1 MATQIDGGVQLPG
14 SAAQPDTSKLAANAI
29 EAVVF
34 REILKPLAE
43 SLGPVGETALD
54 AVADSFFVRPKA

>member
-1 MATQIDGGVQLPG
+1 MATQCGGVQPACV
-14 SAAQPDTSKLAANAI
+14 AAQPAASKVATNAI

-54 AVADSFFVRPKA
+54 SVADSLFVRPKT

>member
-1 MATQIDGGVQLPG
+1 MATQVSGVQLPRV
-14 SAAQPDTSKLAANAI
+14 AAQPDASKLATNAI

-43 SLGPVGETALD
+43 ELGPFGETALD
-54 AVADSFFVRPKA
+54 SVADSIFVRPKA

>member
-1 MATQIDGGVQLPG
+1 MATQVSGALQPPV
-14 SAAQPDTSKLAANAI
+14 AAQPDPSKLATNAI

-54 AVADSFFVRPKA
+54 SVADSLFVRPKA

>member
-1 MATQIDGGVQLPG
+1 MATQCSGVQVPCV
-14 SAAQPDTSKLAANAI
+14 AAQPDASKLATNAI

-43 SLGPVGETALD
+43 GLGPVGETALD
-54 AVADSFFVRPKA
+54 SVADSLFARPKA

>member
-1 MATQIDGGVQLPG
+1 MATQVSGVQPPHV
-14 SAAQPDTSKLAANAI
+14 AAEPDPAQIATSAI

-43 SLGPVGETALD
+43 GLGPVGETALD
-54 AVADSFFVRPKA
+54 SVADSLFARPKR